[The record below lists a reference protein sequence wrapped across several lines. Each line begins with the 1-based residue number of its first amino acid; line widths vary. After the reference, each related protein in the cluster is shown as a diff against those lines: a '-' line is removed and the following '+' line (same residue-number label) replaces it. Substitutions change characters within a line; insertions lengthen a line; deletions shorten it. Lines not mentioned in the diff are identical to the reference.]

1 MRSGRRQGNP
11 ELAGG
16 REQPLA
22 PLALALDRL
31 REALADRPE
40 RISISDEISSP
51 TAASARRSSR

>member
-22 PLALALDRL
+22 PFALALGRL
-31 REALADRPE
+31 SEALGLPGADL
-40 RISISDEISSP
+40 DL
-51 TAASARRSSR
+51 